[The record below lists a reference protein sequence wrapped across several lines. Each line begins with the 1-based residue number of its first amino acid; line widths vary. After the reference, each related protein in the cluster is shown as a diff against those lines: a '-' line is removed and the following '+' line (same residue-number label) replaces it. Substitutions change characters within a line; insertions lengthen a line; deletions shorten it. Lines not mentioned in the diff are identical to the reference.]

1 MLEGRYTAAH
11 ACQGRGGCG
20 ARLACGAMV
29 RRHMGSLQAS
39 PRTAAGRHLML
50 LERLQELLRD
60 SRYTTTYKFAVLHAL
75 CDLALEMPA
84 QEQRVPI
91 SRLAERVM
99 DLYWQQV
106 IPFQAPSARNPI
118 SLRQS
123 TGGPAAVVQLVA
135 SCRSAGRGRRGG
147 RSPVHRRLDY
157 TPMLL
162 VLLKKDV
169 LRRLQPGATPFLY
182 RTPIGRDELE
192 LYPGVAAAL
201 RRFHGLLTDT
211 IQARWTAWIEQRN
224 PQVRG
229 SDALREHLFGVDR
242 VSLRVVVKPMLVL
255 QNGCC
260 FYSGVRITER
270 TAEVDHVLPW
280 SLTRN
285 NSVGNLVLASKR
297 TNLAKGDRLPTAE
310 EVKRWIARNRDHSD
324 DLARI
329 AEEANLEWRPEG
341 LARLAHTL
349 SMR

>member
-1 MLEGRYTAAH
+1 MSRAPVTGSHSALAKEAH
-11 ACQGRGGCG
+11 
-20 ARLACGAMV
+20 
-29 RRHMGSLQAS
+29 
-39 PRTAAGRHLML
+39 RHLLL
-50 LERLQELLRD
+50 LERLQHLLRD

-75 CDLALEMPA
+75 CDLALEMPVR
-84 QEQRVPI
+84 EQRVPLTQ
-91 SRLAERVM
+91 LAERVM
-99 DLYWQQV
+99 ELYWQQV
-106 IPFQAPSARNPI
+106 IPFQAPSARKPV

-135 SCRSAGRGRRGG
+135 SCRSVGRGRRGA
-147 RSPVHRRLDY
+147 RSKADRRVDY
-157 TPMLL
+157 TPMMLA
-162 VLLKKDV
+162 LLKKDV

-182 RTPIGRDELE
+182 RMPIGRHELE
-192 LYPGVAAAL
+192 LCPGVADAL

-242 VSLRVVVKPMLVL
+242 VSLRAVVRPLLTL
-255 QNGCC
+255 QDGRC

-297 TNLAKGDRLPTAE
+297 ANLAKGDRLPTAE
-310 EVKRWIARNRDHSD
+310 EARRWVERNRDHFD
-324 DLARI
+324 ALARI

-341 LARLAHTL
+341 LTRLARSL
-349 SMR
+349 STQ

>member
-1 MLEGRYTAAH
+1 MA
-11 ACQGRGGCG
+11 Q
-20 ARLACGAMV
+20 
-29 RRHMGSLQAS
+29 RRIGTLHAS
-39 PRTAAGRHLML
+39 PRTEAGRHLLL

-75 CDLALEMPA
+75 CDLAREMPA
-84 QEQRVPI
+84 QEQRVPLT
-91 SRLAERVM
+91 RLAERVM
-99 DLYWQQV
+99 ELYWQQV
-106 IPFQAPSARNPI
+106 IPFQAPSARKPI

-123 TGGPAAVVQLVA
+123 TGGPAALVRLVA
-135 SCRSAGRGRRGG
+135 SCRSASRGRRGD
-147 RSPVHRRLDY
+147 RSKADRRVDY
-157 TPMLL
+157 TPMMVAQLKRY
-162 VLLKKDV
+162 VLQ
-169 LRRLQPGATPFLY
+169 RLQPRATPFLY

-192 LYPGVAAAL
+192 LYPGVAHAL

-242 VSLRVVVKPMLVL
+242 IRLRAVVRPLLAL
-255 QNGCC
+255 QDGRC

-297 TNLAKGDRLPTAE
+297 ANLAKGDRLPTAE
-310 EVKRWIARNRDHSD
+310 EAKRWIKRNQTHRRALCQLAM
-324 DLARI
+324 DL
-329 AEEANLEWRPEG
+329 NLEWRPTP
-341 LARLAHTL
+341 LSRLAALLRAT
-349 SMR
+349 

>member
-1 MLEGRYTAAH
+1 VAN
-11 ACQGRGGCG
+11 
-20 ARLACGAMV
+20 
-29 RRHMGSLQAS
+29 
-39 PRTAAGRHLML
+39 RHLLL

-84 QEQRVPI
+84 QEQRVPLT
-91 SRLAERVM
+91 RLAERVM
-99 DLYWQQV
+99 ELYWQQV
-106 IPFQAPSARNPI
+106 IPFQAPSARKPI

-135 SCRSAGRGRRGG
+135 NCRSAGRGRRGD
-147 RSPVHRRLDY
+147 RSPVRRRLDY
-157 TPMLL
+157 TPMMLA
-162 VLLKKDV
+162 LLKKDV
-169 LRRLQPGATPFLY
+169 LRRLQPRATPFLY
-182 RTPIGRDELE
+182 RMPIGRDELA
-192 LYPGVAAAL
+192 LFPGVADAL

-242 VSLRVVVKPMLVL
+242 IRLRAVVRPLLAL
-255 QNGCC
+255 QDGRCV
-260 FYSGVRITER
+260 YSGVRITER

-297 TNLAKGDRLPTAE
+297 ANLAKRDRLPTAE
-310 EVKRWIARNRDHSD
+310 EAKRWIARNRGCAEE
-324 DLARI
+324 LARI
-329 AEEANLEWRPEG
+329 AEVANLEWRPEG
-341 LARLAHTL
+341 LTRLARSL
-349 SMR
+349 STQ

>member
-1 MLEGRYTAAH
+1 MSRARVTGSRSPSAQVAH
-11 ACQGRGGCG
+11 
-20 ARLACGAMV
+20 
-29 RRHMGSLQAS
+29 
-39 PRTAAGRHLML
+39 RHLLL
-50 LERLQELLRD
+50 LERLQHLLRD

-84 QEQRVPI
+84 REQRVPLT
-91 SRLAERVM
+91 RLAERVM
-99 DLYWQQV
+99 ELYWQQV
-106 IPFQAPSARNPI
+106 IPFQAPSARRPV

-135 SCRSAGRGRRGG
+135 RCRSAGNGRRGT
-147 RSPVHRRLDY
+147 SSVAHRRLDY
-157 TPMLL
+157 TPMMLA
-162 VLLKKDV
+162 LLKKDV
-169 LRRLQPGATPFLY
+169 LRRLQHGTTPFLY
-182 RTPIGRDELE
+182 RVLIGRHELE
-192 LYPGVAAAL
+192 LCPGVAEAL

-242 VSLRVVVKPMLVL
+242 VSLRAVVRPLLAL
-255 QNGCC
+255 QAGRC

-297 TNLAKGDRLPTAE
+297 ANLAKGDRLPTAE
-310 EVKRWIARNRDHSD
+310 EAKRWIERNRDCAEE
-324 DLARI
+324 LARI
-329 AEEANLEWRPEG
+329 AEEANLEWRSEG
-341 LARLAHTL
+341 LARLAHAL

>member
-1 MLEGRYTAAH
+1 MSRARVTGSHSASAKVAH
-11 ACQGRGGCG
+11 
-20 ARLACGAMV
+20 
-29 RRHMGSLQAS
+29 
-39 PRTAAGRHLML
+39 RHLLL

-84 QEQRVPI
+84 QEQRVPLT
-91 SRLAERVM
+91 RLAERVM
-99 DLYWQQV
+99 ELYWQQV
-106 IPFQAPSARNPI
+106 IPFQAPSARKPI

-135 SCRSAGRGRRGG
+135 SCRSAGRGRRGD
-147 RSPVHRRLDY
+147 RSPVRRRLDY
-157 TPMLL
+157 TPMMLA
-162 VLLKKDV
+162 LLKKDV
-169 LRRLQPGATPFLY
+169 LRRLQPGTTPFLY
-182 RTPIGRDELE
+182 RTPIGRDELT
-192 LYPGVAAAL
+192 LFPGVTDAL

-229 SDALREHLFGVDR
+229 SDALRAHLFGVDR
-242 VSLRVVVKPMLVL
+242 IRLRAVVRPLLAL
-255 QNGCC
+255 QDGRC

-297 TNLAKGDRLPTAE
+297 ANLAKGDRLPTAE
-310 EVKRWIARNRDHSD
+310 EAKRWIERNRDCAEE
-324 DLARI
+324 LARI

-341 LARLAHTL
+341 LTRLARSL
-349 SMR
+349 STQ

>member
-1 MLEGRYTAAH
+1 M
-11 ACQGRGGCG
+11 
-20 ARLACGAMV
+20 ARRQIGTL
-29 RRHMGSLQAS
+29 HAS
-39 PRTAAGRHLML
+39 PRTAAGRHLLL

-84 QEQRVPI
+84 QEQRVPLT
-91 SRLAERVM
+91 RLAERVM
-99 DLYWQQV
+99 ELYWQQV
-106 IPFQAPSARNPI
+106 IPFHAPSARKPV

-135 SCRSAGRGRRGG
+135 RCRSAGSGRRGA
-147 RSPVHRRLDY
+147 RSKADRRVDY
-157 TPMLL
+157 TPMMLAH
-162 VLLKKDV
+162 LKKDV

-182 RTPIGRDELE
+182 RMPIGRQELE
-192 LYPGVAAAL
+192 LCPGVADAL

-229 SDALREHLFGVDR
+229 SDALREHLFGIDR
-242 VSLRVVVKPMLVL
+242 IRLRAVVRPLLVL
-255 QNGCC
+255 QSGRC

-297 TNLAKGDRLPTAE
+297 ANLAKGDQLPTAE
-310 EVKRWIARNRDHSD
+310 EVKRWIERNRNHSD
-324 DLARI
+324 ELKRI
-329 AEEANLEWRPEG
+329 AAVANLEWRPEG
-341 LARLAHTL
+341 LWPPASYL
-349 SMR
+349 SSCVDGRGTPVYAMVKYSRPQYRMA